1 MSTIKEYTPIETVKF
16 SMVVREGDD
25 SKLNAVRIE
34 EGKFKGLVY
43 IYEDVMMGEE
53 TKEGGMNLHFT
64 LKPAQWKNTKH
75 LSNEK
80 EFHQIAGD
88 ILVSCLEKGLKED
101 NEFEIIYREHDSE
114 SLDDQRGI
122 HKESIT
128 LSED

>member
-1 MSTIKEYTPIETVKF
+1 MSEYKPIETVKHT
-16 SMVVREGDD
+16 SVIREGDD
-25 SKLNAVRIE
+25 SELNAIRIE

-43 IYEDVMMGEE
+43 LYEDVMMGDE
-53 TKEGGMNLHFT
+53 TSKGGMNLHFT
-64 LKPAQWKNTKH
+64 LRPAQWKNNNHLKH
-75 LSNEK
+75 EQ

-101 NEFEIIYREHDSE
+101 NEFEIIYRDNDSE
-114 SLDDQRGI
+114 SLDDQRRI

>member
-1 MSTIKEYTPIETVKF
+1 MSEYEPIETIKHT
-16 SMVVREGDD
+16 SVVREGDD
-25 SKLNAVRIE
+25 SKLNAIRID

-53 TKEGGMNLHFT
+53 TAKGGMNLHFT
-64 LKPAQWKNTKH
+64 LKPAQWKNNNHLKH
-75 LSNEK
+75 EQ

-101 NEFEIIYREHDSE
+101 NEFEIIYRDNDSK
-114 SLDDQRGI
+114 SLVDQRGLYE
-122 HKESIT
+122 ESIT

>member
-1 MSTIKEYTPIETVKF
+1 MSEYTPIETVKH
-16 SMVVREGDD
+16 SSVVREGDD
-25 SKLNAVRIE
+25 SKLNAIRIE

-64 LKPAQWKNTKH
+64 LKPAQWKNNNH
-75 LSNEK
+75 LTNEQ

-101 NEFEIIYREHDSE
+101 NEFEIIYRDNDTE
-114 SLDDQRGI
+114 SLADQRRL

>member
-1 MSTIKEYTPIETVKF
+1 MSEYTPVETVKH
-16 SMVVREGDD
+16 SIVVREGDD

-53 TKEGGMNLHFT
+53 TKKGGMNLHFT
-64 LKPAQWKNTKH
+64 LTPAQWKNTNHLKH
-75 LSNEK
+75 EQ
-80 EFHQIAGD
+80 EFHNIAGD
-88 ILVSCLEKGLKED
+88 ILVSCLEKGLTED

>member
-1 MSTIKEYTPIETVKF
+1 MSEYTPIKTVKY
-16 SMVVREGDD
+16 SSVVREDDD
-25 SKLNAVRIE
+25 SKLNAIRIE
-34 EGKFKGLVY
+34 EGKYKGLVY

-53 TKEGGMNLHFT
+53 TKEGAMNLHFT
-64 LKPAQWKNTKH
+64 LKPAQWKNNNHITD
-75 LSNEK
+75 EQ

-101 NEFEIIYREHDSE
+101 NEFEIIYRDNDSR
-114 SLDDQRGI
+114 SLDDQRRI

>member
-1 MSTIKEYTPIETVKF
+1 MSEYTPIETVKF

-114 SLDDQRGI
+114 SLDDQRGV
-122 HKESIT
+122 HKESVT

>member
-1 MSTIKEYTPIETVKF
+1 MSEYSPIETVKHT
-16 SMVVREGDD
+16 SVVREGDE
-25 SKLNAVRIE
+25 SKLNAIRIE

-53 TKEGGMNLHFT
+53 TKKGGMNLHFT
-64 LKPAQWKNTKH
+64 LKPAQWKNNNH
-75 LSNEK
+75 LTNEQ

-101 NEFEIIYREHDSE
+101 NEFEIIYREHDSK

-128 LSED
+128 ILED

>member
-1 MSTIKEYTPIETVKF
+1 MSEYTPIETVKHT
-16 SMVVREGDD
+16 SVVREGDE
-25 SKLNAVRIE
+25 SKLNAIRIE

-43 IYEDVMMGEE
+43 IYEDVMMGNE
-53 TKEGGMNLHFT
+53 TEKGAMNLHFT
-64 LKPAQWKNTKH
+64 LKPAQWKNNNHIT
-75 LSNEK
+75 NEQ

-101 NEFEIIYREHDSE
+101 NEFEIIYRDNDSR
-114 SLDDQRGI
+114 SLDDQRRV

>member
-1 MSTIKEYTPIETVKF
+1 MSEYTPIETVKH
-16 SMVVREGDD
+16 SSVIREGDD
-25 SKLNAVRIE
+25 SELNAIRIE

-53 TKEGGMNLHFT
+53 TTKGGMNLHFT
-64 LKPAQWKNTKH
+64 LKPAQWKNNNH
-75 LSNEK
+75 LTNEQ

-101 NEFEIIYREHDSE
+101 NEFEIIYRDNDSR

>member
-1 MSTIKEYTPIETVKF
+1 MSEYTPIETVKH
-16 SMVVREGDD
+16 SSVVREGDD
-25 SKLNAVRIE
+25 SKLNAFRIE

-43 IYEDVMMGEE
+43 LYEDVMMGEE

-64 LKPAQWKNTKH
+64 LKPAQWKNNNHIT
-75 LSNEK
+75 NEQ

-114 SLDDQRGI
+114 SLDDQRNI

>member
-1 MSTIKEYTPIETVKF
+1 MSTKEYTPIKTVKH
-16 SMVVREGDD
+16 SSVVREGDD
-25 SKLNAVRIE
+25 SELNAIRIE

-43 IYEDVMMGEE
+43 LYEDVMMGEE
-53 TKEGGMNLHFT
+53 TEKGGMNLHFT
-64 LKPAQWKNTKH
+64 LRPAQWKNTNHLKH
-75 LSNEK
+75 EQ

-114 SLDDQRGI
+114 SLDDQRGV

>member
-1 MSTIKEYTPIETVKF
+1 MSEYTPIETVKHT
-16 SMVVREGDD
+16 SVVREGDD
-25 SKLNAVRIE
+25 SGLNAIRIE

-43 IYEDVMMGEE
+43 LYEDVVMGKE

-64 LKPAQWKNTKH
+64 LKPAQWKNNNHLKH
-75 LSNEK
+75 EQ

-101 NEFEIIYREHDSE
+101 NEFEIIYRDNDSR
-114 SLDDQRGI
+114 SLDDQRRI

>member
-1 MSTIKEYTPIETVKF
+1 MSEYTPIDTVKH
-16 SMVVREGDD
+16 SSVVREGDE
-25 SKLNAVRIE
+25 SKLNAIRIE

-53 TKEGGMNLHFT
+53 TTKGGMNLHFT
-64 LKPAQWKNTKH
+64 LKPAQWKNNNHLKH
-75 LSNEK
+75 EQ

-101 NEFEIIYREHDSE
+101 NEFEIIYRDNDSR
-114 SLDDQRGI
+114 SFDDQRGV

>member
-1 MSTIKEYTPIETVKF
+1 MSEYKPIETVKH
-16 SMVVREGDD
+16 SSVVREGDD
-25 SKLNAVRIE
+25 SELNAIRIE

-43 IYEDVMMGEE
+43 LYEDVMMGEE

-64 LKPAQWKNTKH
+64 LKPAQWKNDNH
-75 LSNEK
+75 LTYEK

-101 NEFEIIYREHDSE
+101 NEFEIIYRDNDFG

>member
-1 MSTIKEYTPIETVKF
+1 MSEYEPIETVKH
-16 SMVVREGDD
+16 SSVVREGDE
-25 SKLNAVRIE
+25 SELNAIRIE

-53 TKEGGMNLHFT
+53 TTKGGMNLHFT
-64 LKPAQWKNTKH
+64 LKPAQWKNNNH
-75 LSNEK
+75 LKYEQ

-101 NEFEIIYREHDSE
+101 NEFEIIYREHDSK

-122 HKESIT
+122 HKESVT